1 MKYPRPP
8 MRETL
13 LSGPLEPSRVLVMI
27 LAGGEGRRLGPLTN
41 DRAKP
46 AVPFGGRYRIIDIVL
61 SNFVNSGLTK
71 IKVLTQYKSA
81 SLEEHIARSWRLS
94 PMLDSFIETIPA
106 QQRTGKSWFKG
117 SADAVFQTEHV
128 ITDESPEHVFIF
140 GGDHVYK
147 MDMRQMMAQH
157 LAMDADVTVAAV
169 PVPLKEAREFG
180 VIEVDEQGRIKAFHE
195 KVQNPPPMP
204 GRPDMAL
211 ASMGN
216 YIFRTGPLL
225 ETLERD
231 AVLETSAHD
240 FGRDIIPA
248 MVARGAGAFVYDF
261 ETNRVPGE
269 EVGNA
274 YWRDIGTVEAYWA
287 AQMDLV
293 SVQPAFNL
301 YNQRWPIRTG
311 YTHDPPA
318 KFVFRD
324 EANARVGIATESLVS
339 LGCIISGGRIHRS
352 VLSNRVR
359 VNSFSHIEDSVL
371 FENVV
376 IGRHVK
382 IRRAIIDKDVEIPS
396 GTEIGYN
403 LVEDRKR
410 WFVSEG
416 GVVVIPKRAKI
427 GASPA

>member
-1 MKYPRPP
+1 
-8 MRETL
+8 MRETMI
-13 LSGPLEPSRVLVMI
+13 SGPFETSRVLVMI

-157 LAMDADVTVAAV
+157 LSTDAEVTVAAV

-180 VIEVDEQGRIKAFHE
+180 VIEVDEQGHIKAFHE

-216 YIFRTGPLL
+216 YIFKTNPLL

-231 AVLETSAHD
+231 AVLESSAHD
-240 FGRDIIPA
+240 FGKDIIPA
-248 MVARGAGAFVYDF
+248 MVARGVGAYVYDF
-261 ETNRVPGE
+261 QTNRVPGE
-269 EVGNA
+269 EIGNA

-301 YNQRWPIRTG
+301 YNHRWPIRTG

-403 LVEDRKR
+403 LAEDRKR

>member
-1 MKYPRPP
+1 
-8 MRETL
+8 
-13 LSGPLEPSRVLVMI
+13 MI
-27 LAGGEGRRLGPLTN
+27 LGGGEGKRLFPLTA

-61 SNFVNSGLTK
+61 SNFVNSGLSRIK
-71 IKVLTQYKSA
+71 ILTQYKSA
-81 SLEEHIARSWRLS
+81 SLEEHIARVWRLS
-94 PMLDSFIETIPA
+94 PILDQFIEAIPA
-106 QQRTGKSWFKG
+106 QQRTGLSWFKG
-117 SADAVFQTEHV
+117 SADAVYQCQHV
-128 ITDESPEHVFIF
+128 ITDEKPEIVAIF

-157 LAMDADVTVAAV
+157 LSTNADVTVAAV

-180 VIEVDEQGRIKAFHE
+180 VIEVDAQGRIKAFHE
-195 KVQNPPPMP
+195 KVNNPPPMP

-216 YIFRTGPLL
+216 YVFKTGPLL

-240 FGRDIIPA
+240 FGRDIIPT

-261 ETNRVPGE
+261 ETNHVPGE
-269 EVGNA
+269 EVGHA

-359 VNSFSHIEDSVL
+359 VNSFSHIEESVL

-403 LVEDRKR
+403 LAEDRKR

-416 GVVVIPKRAKI
+416 GIVIIPKRAKI

>member
-1 MKYPRPP
+1 
-8 MRETL
+8 MRETMIND
-13 LSGPLEPSRVLVMI
+13 PLEPSRVLVMI

-81 SLEEHIARSWRLS
+81 SLEEHIARSWRLT

-157 LAMDADVTVAAV
+157 LAQNADVTVAAV

-180 VIEVDEQGRIKAFHE
+180 VIEIDDQGRIKAFHE

-216 YIFRTGPLL
+216 YIFKTDPLL

-248 MVARGAGAFVYDF
+248 MVARGAAAFVYDF
-261 ETNRVPGE
+261 QTNRVPGE
-269 EVGNA
+269 EVGHA

-301 YNQRWPIRTG
+301 YNHRWPIRTG

-359 VNSFSHIEDSVL
+359 VNSFSHIEESVL

-403 LVEDRKR
+403 LAEDRKR

-416 GVVVIPKRAKI
+416 GVVVIPKRTKI
-427 GASPA
+427 GASIG